1 MPKAKGKVEFQ
12 QSADEKQ
19 LLKSMIGDISPSFSY
34 GPPYS
39 PSDAEIGKMQEEFYA
54 NYPDA
59 RPNAG
64 PRYVS
69 QEEQNALYGAYMNR
83 LPSENILSEVVPAN
97 VRAGYSY
104 AQGPITQRFFP
115 ERDLDY
121 LRNIYEQEK
130 QRYMAVTPMDQGF
143 VRGPVPEQRF
153 VPYEEYS
160 RQRAM
165 PPVQSVPGAMN
176 ALYSYFDPAYRL
188 APFTQGAYY
197 EEGPGGMYMHNTYN
211 AGGVPRE
218 VNVLLPRSKK

>member
-1 MPKAKGKVEFQ
+1 MPKTKGKVEFQ
-12 QSADEKQ
+12 QPRNEKQ
-19 LLKSMIGDISPSFSY
+19 LLDSMIGNINPSFSY

-39 PSDAEIGKMQEEFYA
+39 PSAAEMRQMEEEYYA
-54 NYPDA
+54 KYPDV
-59 RPNAG
+59 RQPGVSAG
-64 PRYVS
+64 YPVD
-69 QEEQNALYGAYMNR
+69 QNSLYESYMGR
-83 LPSENILSEVVPAN
+83 LPSENILSELVPAN

-104 AQGPITQRFFP
+104 SQGPITQRFFP

-121 LRNIYEQEK
+121 LRNVYEQEK
-130 QRYMAVTPMDQGF
+130 QRYMAVTPLDQGF

-153 VPYEEYS
+153 VPYEEYT

-165 PPVQSVPGAMN
+165 PSVQSVPGAMN

-197 EEGPGGMYMHNTYN
+197 EEGPGGMYLHNTYST
-211 AGGVPRE
+211 GSVPRE

>member
-19 LLKSMIGDISPSFSY
+19 LLNSMIGGISPSFSY

-39 PSDAEIGKMQEEFYA
+39 PSDAEIRQMQEDFYA
-54 NYPDA
+54 NYPDTQQTA
-59 RPNAG
+59 A

-69 QEEQNALYGAYMNR
+69 PQEQNTLYESYMGR
-83 LPSENILSEVVPAN
+83 LPSENILSELVPAN

-115 ERDLDY
+115 ERDLGY
-121 LRNIYEQEK
+121 LRDVYEQEK
-130 QRYMAVTPMDQGF
+130 QRYMAVTPLDQGF

-165 PPVQSVPGAMN
+165 PSVQSVPGAVN

-197 EEGPGGMYMHNTYN
+197 EEGPGGMYLHNTYST
-211 AGGVPRE
+211 GGVPRE